1 VLAVQQPAQGL
12 VQEPAPQARPR
23 APARAPELDQEVRA
37 RAALA
42 PEAAQEQGVERAPE
56 AQAQEAQGLQAR
68 AEQVAPREVLVL
80 LAGACP
86 ALALPHRQLCNMA
99 TLGLRQ
105 VGSRRARV
113 MPLQQLPLPAK
124 DFLRLLGR
132 SLSSASVN

>member
-1 VLAVQQPAQGL
+1 MQQPAQGL
-12 VQEPAPQARPR
+12 AQEPAPQARPR

-56 AQAQEAQGLQAR
+56 AQGLQAR
-68 AEQVAPREVLVL
+68 AEQVAPRELLVL

-105 VGSRRARV
+105 VGSRRTRV
-113 MPLQQLPLPAK
+113 VPLQQLPLPAK

>member
-1 VLAVQQPAQGL
+1 MLAVQQPAQGL
-12 VQEPAPQARPR
+12 AQEPAPQARPR

-56 AQAQEAQGLQAR
+56 AQAQGLQAR

-105 VGSRRARV
+105 VGSRRTRV
-113 MPLQQLPLPAK
+113 VPLQQLPLPAK

>member
-1 VLAVQQPAQGL
+1 MQQLA
-12 VQEPAPQARPR
+12 QEPAPQARPR

-56 AQAQEAQGLQAR
+56 AQAQGLQAR
-68 AEQVAPREVLVL
+68 AEQVAPRELLVL

>member
-1 VLAVQQPAQGL
+1 VQQPAQGL
-12 VQEPAPQARPR
+12 AQEPAPQARPR

-56 AQAQEAQGLQAR
+56 AQAQGLQAR

-105 VGSRRARV
+105 VGSRRTRV
-113 MPLQQLPLPAK
+113 VPLQQLPLPAK

>member
-12 VQEPAPQARPR
+12 AQEPAPQARPR

-56 AQAQEAQGLQAR
+56 AQAQGLQAL

-105 VGSRRARV
+105 VGSRRTRV
-113 MPLQQLPLPAK
+113 VPLQQLPLPAK

>member
-1 VLAVQQPAQGL
+1 MQQQACRPAQGL
-12 VQEPAPQARPR
+12 AQEPAPQARPR

-56 AQAQEAQGLQAR
+56 AQAQGLQAR

-105 VGSRRARV
+105 VGSRRTRV
-113 MPLQQLPLPAK
+113 VPLQQLPLPAK

>member
-1 VLAVQQPAQGL
+1 MQQPAQGL
-12 VQEPAPQARPR
+12 AQEPAPQARPR

-56 AQAQEAQGLQAR
+56 AQAQGLQAR

-105 VGSRRARV
+105 VGSRRTRV
-113 MPLQQLPLPAK
+113 VPLQQLPLPAK

>member
-12 VQEPAPQARPR
+12 AQEPAPQARPR

-56 AQAQEAQGLQAR
+56 AQAQGLQAR

-86 ALALPHRQLCNMA
+86 APALPHRQLCNMA

-105 VGSRRARV
+105 VGSGRARV

>member
-12 VQEPAPQARPR
+12 AQEPAPQARPR

-56 AQAQEAQGLQAR
+56 AQGLQAR
-68 AEQVAPREVLVL
+68 AEQVAPRELLVL

>member
-1 VLAVQQPAQGL
+1 MLAVQQPAQGL
-12 VQEPAPQARPR
+12 AQEPAPQARPR

-56 AQAQEAQGLQAR
+56 AQAQAQGLQAR

-105 VGSRRARV
+105 VGSRRTRV
-113 MPLQQLPLPAK
+113 VPLQQLPLPAK

>member
-1 VLAVQQPAQGL
+1 MQQPAQGL
-12 VQEPAPQARPR
+12 AQEPAPQARPR

-56 AQAQEAQGLQAR
+56 AQAQGLQAR

-86 ALALPHRQLCNMA
+86 ALALPHRQLCKSYA
-99 TLGLRQ
+99 
-105 VGSRRARV
+105 
-113 MPLQQLPLPAK
+113 
-124 DFLRLLGR
+124 
-132 SLSSASVN
+132 

>member
-12 VQEPAPQARPR
+12 AQEPAPQARPR

-56 AQAQEAQGLQAR
+56 AQAQGLQAR

-105 VGSRRARV
+105 VGSRRTRV
-113 MPLQQLPLPAK
+113 VPLQQLPLPAK

>member
-1 VLAVQQPAQGL
+1 VLAAQGL
-12 VQEPAPQARPR
+12 AQEPAPQARPR

-56 AQAQEAQGLQAR
+56 AQAQGLQAR

-105 VGSRRARV
+105 VGSRRTRV
-113 MPLQQLPLPAK
+113 VPLQQLPLPAK

>member
-12 VQEPAPQARPR
+12 AQEPAPQARPR

-42 PEAAQEQGVERAPE
+42 PEAAQEQGVERAP
-56 AQAQEAQGLQAR
+56 EAQGLQAR

>member
-12 VQEPAPQARPR
+12 AQEPAPQARPR

-56 AQAQEAQGLQAR
+56 AQAQGLQAR

>member
-1 VLAVQQPAQGL
+1 MLAVQQPAQGL
-12 VQEPAPQARPR
+12 AQEPAPQARPR

-56 AQAQEAQGLQAR
+56 AQAQGLQAR

-86 ALALPHRQLCNMA
+86 APALPHRQLCNMA

-105 VGSRRARV
+105 VGSGRARV

>member
-1 VLAVQQPAQGL
+1 MQQPAQGL
-12 VQEPAPQARPR
+12 AQEPAPQARPR

-56 AQAQEAQGLQAR
+56 AQAQGLQAR

-105 VGSRRARV
+105 VGSGRARV

>member
-1 VLAVQQPAQGL
+1 MLAAQGL
-12 VQEPAPQARPR
+12 AQEPAPQARPR

-56 AQAQEAQGLQAR
+56 AQAQGLQAR

-105 VGSRRARV
+105 VGSRRTRV
-113 MPLQQLPLPAK
+113 VPLQQLPLPAK

>member
-1 VLAVQQPAQGL
+1 VLAVQQLA
-12 VQEPAPQARPR
+12 QEPAPQARPR

-42 PEAAQEQGVERAPE
+42 PEAAQEQGVERAP
-56 AQAQEAQGLQAR
+56 EAQGLQAR

-105 VGSRRARV
+105 VGSRRTRV
-113 MPLQQLPLPAK
+113 VPLQQLPLPAK

>member
-12 VQEPAPQARPR
+12 AQEPAPQARPR

-56 AQAQEAQGLQAR
+56 AQAQGLQAG

-105 VGSRRARV
+105 VGSRRTRV
-113 MPLQQLPLPAK
+113 VPLQQLPLPAK

>member
-1 VLAVQQPAQGL
+1 VLAVQQPA
-12 VQEPAPQARPR
+12 QEPAPQARPR

-56 AQAQEAQGLQAR
+56 AQAQGLQAW

-86 ALALPHRQLCNMA
+86 ALALPHRQLCNLA

-105 VGSRRARV
+105 VGSRRTRV
-113 MPLQQLPLPAK
+113 VPLQQLPLPAK

>member
-1 VLAVQQPAQGL
+1 VLAVQQLA
-12 VQEPAPQARPR
+12 QEPAPQARPR

-56 AQAQEAQGLQAR
+56 AQGLQAR
-68 AEQVAPREVLVL
+68 AEQVAPRELLVL

>member
-1 VLAVQQPAQGL
+1 MQQPAQGL
-12 VQEPAPQARPR
+12 AQEPAPQARPR

-56 AQAQEAQGLQAR
+56 GQAQGLQAR

-105 VGSRRARV
+105 VGSRRTRV
-113 MPLQQLPLPAK
+113 VPLQQLPLPAK